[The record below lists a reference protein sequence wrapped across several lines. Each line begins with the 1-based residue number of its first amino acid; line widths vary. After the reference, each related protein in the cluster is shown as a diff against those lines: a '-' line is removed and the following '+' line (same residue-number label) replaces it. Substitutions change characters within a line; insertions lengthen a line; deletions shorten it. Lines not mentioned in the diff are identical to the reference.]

1 MFDLVST
8 GVSLFVPVYP
18 YIYVHKIHKNNNP
31 DNTRTYVLL
40 INTLKINI
48 IISMPDF
55 NVNETSGAVLFC

>member
-1 MFDLVST
+1 MFDLVSSS
-8 GVSLFVPVYP
+8 VSLFVPA
-18 YIYVHKIHKNNNP
+18 YIYQFIKITTP
-31 DNTRTYVLL
+31 IILYIYVLL